1 MTETRALSQRILIV
15 EDEAALLVFYQK
27 VLEEAGFRIRAAR
40 SGPEAL
46 AAFTEF
52 TPDLVLLDLMLLGDM
67 DGFDVLTAL
76 RARSPVRIVIL
87 TGQVGDAR
95 VVRGLNLGADNY
107 LVKPI
112 SGAQLVARVRAQVRR
127 TPGGNLAPD
136 RSRKLYCYGEL
147 IIDLG
152 RGQVLRRG
160 KRVVFGDVERR
171 ILERLLQTPGRLV
184 GYAELMEAG
193 WGLIQP
199 TVQREEAHQVL
210 NIAYRLRRKLRQ
222 TEGKDVIETV
232 SSAGLVIAAP
242 DQVRD

>member
-1 MTETRALSQRILIV
+1 MAEPAALSQRVLVV
-15 EDEAALLVFYQK
+15 EDEATLLVFYRQ
-27 VLEEAGFRIRAAR
+27 VLEGAGFRIRSAR

-67 DGFDVLTAL
+67 DGLDVLTAL
-76 RARSPVRIVIL
+76 RARSPVRIIIV
-87 TGQVGDAR
+87 TGQAGDAR
-95 VVRGLNLGADNY
+95 IVRGLTLGADNY

-136 RSRKLYCYGEL
+136 RSRKLYCYGAL
-147 IIDLG
+147 VLDLG
-152 RGQVLRRG
+152 RGQAVRHG
-160 KRVVFGDVERR
+160 KRFTFGDVERR

-184 GYAELMEAG
+184 GYAELVEAG

-199 TVQREEAHQVL
+199 LSQGEETRLLL
-210 NIAYRLRRKLRQ
+210 NVAYRLRRKLRQ
-222 TEGKDVIETV
+222 TEGQDVIETV